1 MREPTEEQRAIFDFV
16 HRGAGN
22 LIVEALAGA
31 GKTSTALESLKY
43 IPQRSV
49 LFCAFN
55 KRNAV
60 DLEEKMPP
68 APKGYFFKS
77 QTFHAIG
84 LGILKSVRGYRFEVD
99 PQSTERL
106 VNEAAGEFE
115 AKIPFAV
122 RRAAV
127 KLLRTCKETCTERA
141 ITRVVV
147 EATGHNYN
155 HFGKL
160 DIEDIGKCV
169 RVVVAAYTMGADLKR
184 RGAARAVVPIDFVDM
199 TWLPVVLEI
208 PPPNRYQAVF
218 VDEAQDLSL
227 PQLAL
232 VKKMIAPNGRIFA
245 IGDRNQEIYD
255 WRGAVGSL
263 VWTQLRTEFK
273 AETLPL
279 STTFRCARAIVKQAN
294 TLVPSL
300 RPREGAGEGEVR
312 KLAFH
317 GLAEDLQTA
326 DDAFV
331 LSRTNAD
338 LLMAALTLWS
348 AKVNFQL
355 AAGKEIVEPLYE
367 IIDRLDKKSKERFS
381 SSLVIWFQ
389 VEMSKAE
396 KAHATAWADR
406 VEQQHAMLSMMLA
419 FAEPTQFK
427 QLLADILAN
436 EEATTILSTV
446 HKAKGLEADRVY
458 LLKQTFAR
466 HKPREVWMTKPIEQS
481 EFNVEYVGI
490 TRARNELVWVDMPD
504 GMDLV
509 GKLSRKIVEI
519 KADDTQVNIP

>member
-1 MREPTEEQRAIFDFV
+1 MNPTDEQQAIFEFV
-16 HRGAGN
+16 HRGSGN

-31 GKTSTALESLKY
+31 GKTSTALESLKH

-68 APKGYFFKS
+68 APKGYFFKA

-84 LGILKSVRGYRFEVD
+84 LGILKSLRGYRFEVD
-99 PQSTERL
+99 PRSTEQL
-106 VNEAAGEFE
+106 VNEAAAEFD
-115 AKIPFAV
+115 AKVPFAV

-127 KLLRTCKETCTERA
+127 RLLRTCKETCTDRA
-141 ITRVVV
+141 ITTAKV

-155 HFGKL
+155 HFAKL
-160 DIEDIGKCV
+160 SVEDIAKCA
-169 RVVVAAYTMGADLKR
+169 RIVVAAYIMGADLKR
-184 RGAARAVVPIDFVDM
+184 RASRGVVPIDFVDM

-232 VKKMIAPNGRIFA
+232 VKKMIAPNGRIIA

-263 VWTQLRTEFK
+263 VWKQLQTEFK

-279 STTFRCARAIVKQAN
+279 SATFRCARAIVKQAN
-294 TLVPSL
+294 VLVPSL
-300 RPREGAGEGEVR
+300 RPREGAAEGEVR

-326 DDAFV
+326 LDAFV

-381 SSLVIWFQ
+381 ASLVTWFQ
-389 VEMSKAE
+389 TEMGKAE
-396 KAHATAWADR
+396 RAHAAAWADR

-419 FAEPTQFK
+419 FAEPAQFK

-436 EEATTILSTV
+436 ENATTVLSTV

-466 HKPREVWMTKPIEQS
+466 HKPREVWMTKPIEI
-481 EFNVEYVGI
+481 EELNIEYVAI
-490 TRARNELVWVDMPD
+490 TRARAELVWVDMPD

-509 GKLSRKIVEI
+509 SKMVKI
-519 KADDTQVNIP
+519 KADDLQTDIA